1 MADYAKPCL
10 RGAPDR
16 KQVWSLRSQTA
27 QISRFSF
34 YAITTGDFLETMCNV
49 TVVYGHRLHLLEPYH
64 VLTHL
69 EKTHRAASR
78 SARARV
84 RVCV

>member
-1 MADYAKPCL
+1 
-10 RGAPDR
+10 
-16 KQVWSLRSQTA
+16 
-27 QISRFSF
+27 
-34 YAITTGDFLETMCNV
+34 MCNV